1 MEMDGGSDAEDI
13 VQKKS
18 EVSQDDIAVFSSH
31 ANFLPLRARLPF
43 HIRRG
48 RGALKNPRPP

>member
-18 EVSQDDIAVFSSH
+18 EVSQDAIAVFLSH
-31 ANFLPLRARLPF
+31 ADFLPLRARLPF
-43 HIRRG
+43 HLKRG
-48 RGALKNPRPP
+48 GEA